1 MVAPC
6 SHHHWLTLERFIALK
21 SHLHPSAVTPY
32 PPRLK
37 NHQSRISTTCYSEH
51 FMELEV
57 YSMGSIVAGFFYL
70 AQCLVGQYPLCDTRQ
85 HVNTLRLYG

>member
-1 MVAPC
+1 
-6 SHHHWLTLERFIALK
+6 
-21 SHLHPSAVTPY
+21 
-32 PPRLK
+32 
-37 NHQSRISTTCYSEH
+37 
-51 FMELEV
+51 MELEV